1 MREQLEFDW
10 PAFTDK
16 NLEAVFQEALR
27 AAVKKAPTPPVEA
40 RFYPYAGLSS
50 TIRLRQGR
58 VYARVS
64 DILRDAPPK
73 VLYALASILVA
84 KLYRL
89 KAAKRHEHTY
99 REHTMSQSVL
109 DDSDAT
115 RRRRGYKLTTSPRG
129 QIYDLVESF
138 DRLNER
144 YFSSQ
149 IERPLLS
156 WSPRKTRRVLGHHDH
171 VHRTIIISRTLDS
184 SRIPRFV
191 LEYVLYHEMLHI
203 KHPRRVVSGRTV
215 YHSRSFRE
223 DERRFERFEEA
234 LKWLEKIATPARR
247 RARRP
252 RRFQC

>member
-10 PAFTDK
+10 PVFTDK
-16 NLEAVFQEALR
+16 HLEAVFEEALR
-27 AAVKKAPTPPVEA
+27 TVVKKQPTPQVEA

-89 KAAKRHEHTY
+89 KTAKQHEQIYRAHT
-99 REHTMSQSVL
+99 TSQAVL

-129 QIYDLVESF
+129 EVYDLVESF
-138 DRLNER
+138 DRLNQL

-149 IERPLLS
+149 LERPLLS
-156 WSPRKTRRVLGHHDH
+156 WSLRKALRVLGHHDH
-171 VHRTIIISRTLDS
+171 VHKTIIISRALDS

-191 LEYVLYHEMLHI
+191 LEYVLYHEMLHV

-223 DERRFERFEEA
+223 DERRFERFEDA
-234 LKWLEKIATPARR
+234 LGWLEKIAKPARR
-247 RARRP
+247 RAGKA

>member
-10 PAFTDK
+10 PASTDK
-16 NLEAVFQEALR
+16 SLEAVFEQALR
-27 AAVKKAPTPPVEA
+27 AVVKKQPVPPVEA

-50 TIRLRQGR
+50 TIRLRGGR

-64 DILRDAPPK
+64 DILRHAPPK

-89 KAAKRHEHTY
+89 KATKIHEHIY
-99 REHTMSQSVL
+99 REHTTSQSVL
-109 DDSDAT
+109 EDSDAT
-115 RRRRGYKLTTSPRG
+115 RRRRGYKVTTSPAG
-129 QIYDLVESF
+129 DVYDLVESF
-138 DRLNER
+138 DQLNER

-203 KHPRRVVSGRTV
+203 KHPRRVLSGRTV
-215 YHSRSFRE
+215 YHGRSFRE

-234 LKWLEKIATPARR
+234 LKWLEKIASPARR
-247 RARRP
+247 RTRKP